1 MRGNWKNLR
10 MNRSTLFGFIFA
22 GLLLAVVASC
32 SKPPGQAE
40 YDRGLYELKRNN
52 PVRAKSLLEKSIA
65 RRPGA
70 EENTLAYNYL
80 GIACWKLGQF
90 QSAQESFEDSRRLG
104 PKLMEPTLNLGLLV
118 APSGDQVRALKLLEE
133 ASRLNEKDSR
143 PLEHMARLYGERQQ
157 WPEARRALY
166 AGLSQHPQSA
176 DLHAALA
183 QVAWGTGDTNAALE
197 SLMTALELNAR
208 HAPALYNLG
217 VVHQEMNHPQE
228 AVAYFTRYLAL
239 VPPDEPH
246 AALARQALKR
256 TEAVA
261 PAPVTTLAVTNRPAP
276 TAATPAP
283 TAAAGPEDI
292 LRRAVLIADKG
303 NAALALELCLQVADQ
318 AGRAGRID
326 LQEKALRTASKSC
339 FDQPRAHEA
348 LGRFLLAQKRAT
360 EAIKAFKQA
369 TVLDSNFVPA
379 QLGMAQAAIDI
390 GEFDAALVGLKE
402 AVRADAKNSEALWAL
417 ASLYDQQLDLPEH
430 AARTYAD
437 FSARFPQHARVAAAK
452 ARARELAPAIQFP
465 PYPAP
470 PAESV
475 SLAVTARAPAEV
487 SAPVAAATTN
497 RTPAAP
503 SVPAP
508 VPTVAPAPAPAADP
522 GVARIRYRKPARRST
537 RDAVQALNRGRLY
550 LEQNNLDQAVYYFIR
565 SVENDDTMP
574 AAFYYLATAYSEKGE
589 LDLAKDGYLRT
600 LQLDA
605 KFVNARYHLALIYQ
619 QQKDDASA
627 LRLLQEVVRDKPDY
641 AAAHY
646 VLAYLYA
653 KSPATAAQ
661 ARPHYERFLQLAPN
675 DPAAPAVRKWLQGR

>member
-1 MRGNWKNLR
+1 MCPAFPYRPLV
-10 MNRSTLFGFIFA
+10 A
-22 GLLLAVVASC
+22 AAALLLAGAC
-32 SKPPGQAE
+32 SRAPGEWEFERGQRELQRGRAVQA
-40 YDRGLYELKRNN
+40 
-52 PVRAKSLLEKSIA
+52 RALFEQSIA
-65 RRPGA
+65 RRPGHA
-70 EENTLAYNYL
+70 ANAIAYNLL
-80 GIACWKLGQF
+80 GVACWKLGQPE
-90 QSAQESFEDSRRLG
+90 AARAAFEDSLRL
-104 PKLMEPTLNLGLLV
+104 EPQQPQASYNLGVWMAENGDFDRAARLL
-118 APSGDQVRALKLLEE
+118 AAAAAADRTDLRALAYLGQIQI
-133 ASRLNEKDSR
+133 R
-143 PLEHMARLYGERQQ
+143 RQQ

-166 AGLSQHPQSA
+166 AGLAQHPQSA

-261 PAPVTTLAVTNRPAP
+261 PAPVTVAAAPTNRPP
-276 TAATPAP
+276 PAAPAP
-283 TAAAGPEDI
+283 ATAAGPEDI

-379 QLGMAQAAIDI
+379 QLGMAQAAIHI

-437 FSARFPQHARVAAAK
+437 FAARFPQHARVAAAK

-475 SLAVTARAPAEV
+475 TLTVTARAPAEV
-487 SAPVAAATTN
+487 SAPVPPAPVAATNRAAAPAPPSPP
-497 RTPAAP
+497 PAAP
-503 SVPAP
+503 AVAGTPDSAAVAP
-508 VPTVAPAPAPAADP
+508 VS
-522 GVARIRYRKPARRST
+522 RIRYRKPARRNT

-565 SVENDDTMP
+565 SVENDDTMA

-605 KFVNARYHLALIYQ
+605 QFVNARYHLALIYQ

-646 VLAYLYA
+646 VLAYLFA

>member
-1 MRGNWKNLR
+1 MCPAFPYRP
-10 MNRSTLFGFIFA
+10 FVA
-22 GLLLAVVASC
+22 AAALLLAGAC
-32 SKPPGQAE
+32 SRAPGEWEFERGQRELQRGRAVQA
-40 YDRGLYELKRNN
+40 
-52 PVRAKSLLEKSIA
+52 RALFEQSIA
-65 RRPGA
+65 RRPGHA
-70 EENTLAYNYL
+70 ANAIAYNLL
-80 GIACWKLGQF
+80 GVACWKLGQPE
-90 QSAQESFEDSRRLG
+90 AARAAFEDSLRL
-104 PKLMEPTLNLGLLV
+104 EPQQPQASYNLGVWMAENGDFDRAARLL
-118 APSGDQVRALKLLEE
+118 ATAAAADRTDPRALAYLGQIQI
-133 ASRLNEKDSR
+133 R
-143 PLEHMARLYGERQQ
+143 RQQ

-256 TEAVA
+256 TESVA

-508 VPTVAPAPAPAADP
+508 VPAVASAPAPAADP

>member
-1 MRGNWKNLR
+1 
-10 MNRSTLFGFIFA
+10 
-22 GLLLAVVASC
+22 
-32 SKPPGQAE
+32 
-40 YDRGLYELKRNN
+40 
-52 PVRAKSLLEKSIA
+52 
-65 RRPGA
+65 
-70 EENTLAYNYL
+70 
-80 GIACWKLGQF
+80 
-90 QSAQESFEDSRRLG
+90 
-104 PKLMEPTLNLGLLV
+104 
-118 APSGDQVRALKLLEE
+118 
-133 ASRLNEKDSR
+133 
-143 PLEHMARLYGERQQ
+143 
-157 WPEARRALY
+157 
-166 AGLSQHPQSA
+166 
-176 DLHAALA
+176 
-183 QVAWGTGDTNAALE
+183 
-197 SLMTALELNAR
+197 
-208 HAPALYNLG
+208 
-217 VVHQEMNHPQE
+217 
-228 AVAYFTRYLAL
+228 
-239 VPPDEPH
+239 
-246 AALARQALKR
+246 
-256 TEAVA
+256 
-261 PAPVTTLAVTNRPAP
+261 
-276 TAATPAP
+276 
-283 TAAAGPEDI
+283 
-292 LRRAVLIADKG
+292 VLIADKG

-379 QLGMAQAAIDI
+379 QLGMAQAAIHI

-437 FSARFPQHARVAAAK
+437 FAARFPQHARVAAAK

-475 SLAVTARAPAEV
+475 TLTVTARAPAEV
-487 SAPVAAATTN
+487 SAPVPPAPVAATNRAAAPAPPSPP
-497 RTPAAP
+497 PAAP
-503 SVPAP
+503 AVAGTPDSAAVAP
-508 VPTVAPAPAPAADP
+508 VS
-522 GVARIRYRKPARRST
+522 RIRYRKPARRNT

-565 SVENDDTMP
+565 SVENDDTMA

-605 KFVNARYHLALIYQ
+605 QFVNARYHLALIYQ

-646 VLAYLYA
+646 VLAYLFA

>member
-1 MRGNWKNLR
+1 VQARA
-10 MNRSTLFGFIFA
+10 LFE
-22 GLLLAVVASC
+22 
-32 SKPPGQAE
+32 Q
-40 YDRGLYELKRNN
+40 
-52 PVRAKSLLEKSIA
+52 SIA
-65 RRPGA
+65 RRPGHA
-70 EENTLAYNYL
+70 ANAIAYNLL
-80 GIACWKLGQF
+80 GVACWKLGQPE
-90 QSAQESFEDSRRLG
+90 AARAAFEDSLRL
-104 PKLMEPTLNLGLLV
+104 EPQQPQASYNLGVWMAENGDFDRAARLL
-118 APSGDQVRALKLLEE
+118 AAAAAADRTDLRALAYLGQIQI
-133 ASRLNEKDSR
+133 R
-143 PLEHMARLYGERQQ
+143 RQQ

-166 AGLSQHPQSA
+166 AGLAQHPQSA

-261 PAPVTTLAVTNRPAP
+261 PAPVTVAAAPTNRPP
-276 TAATPAP
+276 PAAPAP
-283 TAAAGPEDI
+283 ATAAGPEDI

-379 QLGMAQAAIDI
+379 QLGMAQAAIHI

-437 FSARFPQHARVAAAK
+437 FAARFPQHARVAAAK

-475 SLAVTARAPAEV
+475 TLTVTARAPAEV
-487 SAPVAAATTN
+487 SAPVPPAPVAATNRAAAPAPPSPP
-497 RTPAAP
+497 PAAP
-503 SVPAP
+503 AVAGTPDSAAVAP
-508 VPTVAPAPAPAADP
+508 VS
-522 GVARIRYRKPARRST
+522 RIRYRKPARRNT

-565 SVENDDTMP
+565 SVENDDTMA

-605 KFVNARYHLALIYQ
+605 QFVNARYHLALIYQ

-646 VLAYLYA
+646 VLAYLFA

>member
-1 MRGNWKNLR
+1 MSPASLYRPLV
-10 MNRSTLFGFIFA
+10 A
-22 GLLLAVVASC
+22 AAALLLAGAC
-32 SKPPGQAE
+32 SRAPGEWEFERGQRELQRGRAVQA
-40 YDRGLYELKRNN
+40 
-52 PVRAKSLLEKSIA
+52 RALFEQSIA
-65 RRPGA
+65 RRPGHA
-70 EENTLAYNYL
+70 ANAVAYNLL
-80 GIACWKLGQF
+80 GVACWKLGQPE
-90 QSAQESFEDSRRLG
+90 AARAAFEDSLRL
-104 PKLMEPTLNLGLLV
+104 EPLQPQASYNLGVWMAENGDFDRAARLL
-118 APSGDQVRALKLLEE
+118 AAAAAADRTDP
-133 ASRLNEKDSR
+133 R
-143 PLEHMARLYGERQQ
+143 PLAYLGQIQIRRQQ
-157 WPEARRALY
+157 WPEARRAIY
-166 AGLSQHPQSA
+166 AALAQHPQSA

-197 SLMTALELNAR
+197 SLMKALELNAR
-208 HAPALYNLG
+208 HAPSLYSLG

-246 AALARQALKR
+246 ATLARQALER
-256 TEAVA
+256 NAAIA
-261 PAPVTTLAVTNRPAP
+261 PAPVTTVATTNRPAP
-276 TAATPAP
+276 PAAAPLPA
-283 TAAAGPEDI
+283 AAAGPEDI
-292 LRRAVLIADKG
+292 LRRAVVIADKG

-318 AGRAGRID
+318 AGRTGRTD

-339 FDQPRAHEA
+339 FDQPRAHET
-348 LGRFLLAQKRAT
+348 LGRFLLTQKRPA
-360 EAIKAFKQA
+360 EALKAFKQA

-379 QLGMAQAAIDI
+379 QLGMAQAAIAT
-390 GEFDAALVGLKE
+390 GEFDAALIGLKE

-417 ASLYDQQLDLPEH
+417 ASLYDQQLDLPEN

-437 FSARFPQHARVAAAK
+437 FATRFPQHARAAAAK
-452 ARARELAPAIQFP
+452 VRARELAPAIQFP

-475 SLAVTARAPAEV
+475 SLTVTARAPAEV
-487 SAPVAAATTN
+487 AAAVAPAATPSATN
-497 RTPAAP
+497 RPPSPAAP
-503 SVPAP
+503 ITAPPAGP
-508 VPTVAPAPAPAADP
+508 AVAGPPDSAPA
-522 GVARIRYRKPARRST
+522 VARIRYRKPTRRNT

-565 SVENDDTMP
+565 SVENDDTMA
-574 AAFYYLATAYSEKGE
+574 AAFYYLATAYNEKGE

-646 VLAYLYA
+646 VLGYLHA
-653 KSPATAAQ
+653 KSPATAEQ
-661 ARPHYERFLQLAPN
+661 ARPHYERFLQLAPT

>member
-1 MRGNWKNLR
+1 MRPAFPYRPLAA
-10 MNRSTLFGFIFA
+10 TVA
-22 GLLLAVVASC
+22 LLLAGAC
-32 SKPPGQAE
+32 ARAPGEWEFERGQRELQRGRAVQA
-40 YDRGLYELKRNN
+40 
-52 PVRAKSLLEKSIA
+52 RALFEQSIA
-65 RRPGA
+65 RRPGHA
-70 EENTLAYNYL
+70 ANAVAYNLL
-80 GIACWKLGQF
+80 GVACWKLGQPE
-90 QSAQESFEDSRRLG
+90 AARAAFEDSLRL
-104 PKLMEPTLNLGLLV
+104 EPQQPQASYNLGVWMAENGDFDRAARLL
-118 APSGDQVRALKLLEE
+118 AAAAAADRTDPRALAYLGQIQI
-133 ASRLNEKDSR
+133 R
-143 PLEHMARLYGERQQ
+143 RQQ

-166 AGLSQHPQSA
+166 AALAQHPQSA

-197 SLMTALELNAR
+197 SLMKALELNAR
-208 HAPALYNLG
+208 HAPALYSLG
-217 VVHQEMNHPQE
+217 VVHQEMHHPQE

-246 AALARQALKR
+246 ATLARQALKQ

-261 PAPVTTLAVTNRPAP
+261 PAPVVTLAVTNRPA
-276 TAATPAP
+276 APAP
-283 TAAAGPEDI
+283 AAAAGPDDI
-292 LRRAVLIADKG
+292 LRRAVIIADKG

-318 AGRAGRID
+318 AGRAGRLD

-339 FDQPRAHEA
+339 FDQPRAHET
-348 LGRFLLAQKRAT
+348 LGRFLLAQKRPA
-360 EAIKAFKQA
+360 EALKAFKQA
-369 TVLDSNFVPA
+369 AVLDANFVPA
-379 QLGMAQAAIDI
+379 QLGMAQAAIAT
-390 GEFDAALVGLKE
+390 GEFDAALIGLKE

-417 ASLYDQQLDLPEH
+417 ASLYDQQLDLPEN

-437 FSARFPQHARVAAAK
+437 FAARFPQHARTAAAK
-452 ARARELAPAIQFP
+452 ARARELAPSIQFP

-475 SLAVTARAPAEV
+475 SLTVTARAPAE
-487 SAPVAAATTN
+487 AVAA
-497 RTPAAP
+497 
-503 SVPAP
+503 
-508 VPTVAPAPAPAADP
+508 VAPAVPTNRAPAAAAPPSPTPPAAVASAPDSAA
-522 GVARIRYRKPARRST
+522 VARIRYRKPERRNT

-565 SVENDDTMP
+565 SVENDDTMA
-574 AAFYYLATAYSEKGE
+574 AAFYYLATAYNEKGE

-646 VLAYLYA
+646 VLGYLYA
-653 KSPATAAQ
+653 KTPATAAQ
-661 ARPHYERFLQLAPN
+661 ARPHYERFLQLAPT